1 MSYSWRSLSKASLL
15 RFLLPSGHETL
26 SVAAMR
32 VNDED
37 RSPRRIHGRDTTSY
51 PSGFTEI
58 VSDYRRISRADQEDA
73 ALEKQAASAILG

>member
-1 MSYSWRSLSKASLL
+1 MELKGSRFLLSYSRRSLSKESSL
-15 RFLLPSGHETL
+15 RFLLSSVHETL

-51 PSGFTEI
+51 SSGFTEI
-58 VSDYRRISRADQEDA
+58 VSDY
-73 ALEKQAASAILG
+73 

>member
-1 MSYSWRSLSKASLL
+1 MELKGEQIPLVLLAAVASKESSL
-15 RFLLPSGHETL
+15 RFLLSSVHETL

-58 VSDYRRISRADQEDA
+58 VSDY
-73 ALEKQAASAILG
+73 